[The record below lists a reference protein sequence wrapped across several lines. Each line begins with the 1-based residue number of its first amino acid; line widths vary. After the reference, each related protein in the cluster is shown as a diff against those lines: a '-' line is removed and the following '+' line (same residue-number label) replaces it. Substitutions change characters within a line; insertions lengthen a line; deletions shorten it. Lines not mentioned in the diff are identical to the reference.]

1 MGLKKVGILFGGKSG
16 EHDVSIL
23 SASSVLRAIDKFQYI
38 PVPIGIRKDGSL
50 AGFSE
55 TQSMLPNDLSHLV
68 DKDFPYNDFSLGLT
82 HNDKLLDVIFPILH
96 GPNGEDGTIQG
107 CLELM
112 DIPYVG
118 SGVLGSS
125 TGMDKDIMKRVFESH
140 GLPQLPYYSFKR
152 LLWEQDPSKVMETI
166 EGLIPYPHFIKPAN
180 MGSSVGV
187 HKAHHREDLSD
198 GIRDALKYDRKVI
211 VEKGID
217 AREIEVAIL
226 GNEEPKTSVPGEI
239 LPSKEFYDYEA
250 KYLSNDSDLI
260 IPARLS
266 LSEEETIKDYGI
278 QAFLALDC
286 AGLARADFF
295 IDKSNNAIYINEV
308 NTIPGFTQI
317 SMYPKLWEASGL
329 PYRELIDQ
337 LIILAIDRH
346 KNKVQTIL

>member
-1 MGLKKVGILFGGKSG
+1 MSLKKVGVLFGGKSG

-23 SASSVLRAIDKFQYI
+23 SASSVLRAIDKSKYL
-38 PVPIGIRKDGSL
+38 PVPIGIRKNGSL
-50 AGFSE
+50 ASYSG
-55 TQSMLPNDLSHLV
+55 TQSMLPKDLSHLV
-68 DKDFPYNDFSLGLT
+68 DKDFPYTDFSIGLSN
-82 HNDKLLDVIFPILH
+82 NDKLLDVIFPILH

-140 GLPQLPYYSFKR
+140 GLPQVPYYSFKR
-152 LLWEQDPSKVMETI
+152 FLWEQDPSRVIDAI
-166 EGLIPYPHFIKPAN
+166 EGLIPYPHFVKPAN

-187 HKAHHREDLSD
+187 HKAHHREELVD
-198 GIRDALKYDRKVI
+198 GIRDALKYDHKII

-226 GNEEPKTSVPGEI
+226 GNEEPKASVPGEI

-266 LSEEETIKDYGI
+266 LSEEIIIKDLGV

-286 AGLARADFF
+286 VGLARADFF
-295 IDKSNNAIYINEV
+295 IDKSNNKIYINEV

-329 PYRELIDQ
+329 SYSELIDQ
-337 LIILAIDRH
+337 LIALAIDRH
-346 KNKVQTIL
+346 KNKVQTIV